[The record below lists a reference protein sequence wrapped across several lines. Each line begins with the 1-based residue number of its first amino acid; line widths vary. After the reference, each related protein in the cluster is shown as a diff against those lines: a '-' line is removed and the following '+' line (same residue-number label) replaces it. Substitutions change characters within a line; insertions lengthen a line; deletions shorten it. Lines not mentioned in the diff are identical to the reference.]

1 MENNDSLYFAVGGL
15 FYGLMQLIVLIACI
29 ILVLKQ
35 RNTATILMLIGQIL
49 SIVFSLGR
57 YLWNF
62 LAAQNGVDS
71 VLQAQKIMSMI
82 GPLPYGLFAIG
93 LILFAMNQVKK
104 KRLGQ
109 ENV

>member
-15 FYGLMQLIVLIACI
+15 FYGLIQLIVLIACI

-35 RNTATILMLIGQIL
+35 RNTATILMLTGQIL
-49 SIVFSLGR
+49 SIVFSLGG

-62 LAAQNGVDS
+62 LAAKNGVDS
-71 VLQAQKIMSMI
+71 LLQANKIMSVV